1 MILDETNLVVELDE
15 LDCAAETLDE
25 TFDEELT
32 AFDEALAAFDDE
44 LFATEEETWPRVAVI
59 ELLVLELLTLEDET
73 LLEVLEIFVEDDA
86 EDLEEDFDE
95 DFAAVEVVLTAD
107 DLVLDVLVAELKMH
121 LHAFVTW
128 DADRPGMG
136 ELVLVSAAHQLQ
148 KGVVCVI
155 SSLTAATSWLTQTSF
170 VLVVLLVVTALFETF
185 AVLFLLVVDLDDVEI
200 SFAPLTT
207 EWVDVLLAEDWL
219 LTTHLQTFVRELAA
233 RSGRGDVL
241 RLMMSQN
248 SQNAA
253 PYLTSPLKVL
263 RSVAEQAD
271 DISKLAMVV

>member
-1 MILDETNLVVELDE
+1 LATTPLVLVILDETSLDVELDE
-15 LDCAAETLDE
+15 LECAAETLDE
-25 TFDEELT
+25 TFDEE
-32 AFDEALAAFDDE
+32 LAAFDDE

-59 ELLVLELLTLEDET
+59 ELLTLDDEP

-128 DADRPGMG
+128 DADRPGTG

-148 KGVVCVI
+148 KGVVCVM

-185 AVLFLLVVDLDDVEI
+185 TVLFLLVVDLDDVEI

-233 RSGRGDVL
+233 RSGSGEVL

-263 RSVAEQAD
+263 RSVAEQAG
-271 DISKLAMVV
+271 DISKLDMVV